1 MGQTAVAASGL
12 KPRADGKPLRVL
24 IVEDSE
30 DDAMLVLRELRRGG
44 FDVTSERVET
54 RETMVEALERQT
66 WDIVISDYSMPHF
79 DAPGTLS
86 VVRASGLD
94 LPVIIASGTVGED
107 TAVEALKAGASDF
120 ILKGK
125 LARLVPAVRRELR
138 EKASRN
144 EKRLAEDR
152 AHQSE
157 ERYRLLFDRCPLPM
171 WVYDV
176 ETLAFVAVNPA
187 AIRHYGYS
195 AEEFARMTIADIR
208 PREEVTA
215 LRDDIRGAVGR
226 DDGQI
231 RLWRHRRKDGSIIQV
246 EIQADGFELDGRAA
260 RLVLAND
267 VTARERAQEALQR
280 TEAQLRQSQ
289 KMDAIG
295 RLAGG
300 VSHDFNNILSV
311 IISYGD
317 MLLADLK
324 PDDPIRADVD
334 EIHKAGKRA
343 ADLTRQLLMFSRQQ
357 VIEPRV
363 LDLNEVLTNLD
374 NMLQRILGAD
384 VSLVSLRTPQLGRV
398 CADPGGIEQVVMNLV
413 VNARDAM
420 PTGGQLTIET
430 ANVTFDEEYA
440 RQHVGAKPGP
450 HVMLAVTDTGTG
462 MDRAT
467 LARIFEP
474 FFTTKGAGKGTG
486 LGLSTVF
493 GIVQQNG
500 GTVWVYSEP
509 GQGTTFKVYL
519 PRVDQ
524 EVQEARPVPEPATL
538 VGTETVLLVDDDE
551 QVRVVTR
558 AILLRH
564 GYHVIDARNAGEALL
579 LSESHRGAIHVLLTD
594 VVMPQMSG
602 PDLARRLAANRP
614 AMKVL
619 CMSGYTD
626 DTIVRHGVIEA
637 RMAYLQKPVTP
648 EVLTR
653 KVRAVLDG
661 T

>member
-1 MGQTAVAASGL
+1 MGQTALVVSG
-12 KPRADGKPLRVL
+12 GKPSLDSKALRVL
-24 IVEDSE
+24 LVEDSE
-30 DDAMLVLRELRRGG
+30 DDALLVLRELRRGG
-44 FDVTSERVET
+44 FDVTSERVDT
-54 RETMVEALERQT
+54 REALAGALARQA

-79 DAPGTLS
+79 DAPGTLA
-86 VVRASGLD
+86 VVHASGLD
-94 LPVIIASGTVGED
+94 VPVIIASGTVGEEN
-107 TAVEALKAGASDF
+107 AVEALKSGASDF

-138 EKASRN
+138 EKASR
-144 EKRLAEDR
+144 EAKRQAED
-152 AHQSE
+152 H
-157 ERYRLLFDRCPLPM
+157 YRILFDRCPLPM
-171 WVYDV
+171 WVYDI

-187 AIRHYGYS
+187 TVRLYGYS
-195 AEEFARMTIADIR
+195 AQEFASMTIADIR
-208 PREEVTA
+208 PPEDVAT
-215 LRDDIRGAVGR
+215 LRDDVDRAAGR
-226 DDGQI
+226 DDGQG
-231 RLWRHRRKDGSIIQV
+231 RLWRHRKKDGSIIQV
-246 EIQADGFELDGRAA
+246 EVQADNFELEGRAA

-267 VTARERAQEALQR
+267 VTDRERAQEALR
-280 TEAQLRQSQ
+280 KTEAQLRQSQ

-300 VSHDFNNILSV
+300 VSHDFNNIMSV

-317 MLLADLK
+317 MLLADLQ
-324 PDDPIRADVD
+324 PDDPIRADID

-343 ADLTRQLLMFSRQQ
+343 AALTRQLLMFSRQQ

-374 NMLQRILGAD
+374 KMLQRILGAD
-384 VSLVSLRTPQLGRV
+384 VSLVSLRTPKVGRV

-420 PTGGQLTIET
+420 PRGGQLTIET
-430 ANVTFDEEYA
+430 ANVTLDEEYA

-519 PRVDQ
+519 PRVDEAIQ
-524 EVQEARPVPEPATL
+524 EVKPVVEPTTL
-538 VGTETVLLVDDDE
+538 RGTETVLLVDDDD
-551 QVRVVTR
+551 QVRVVAR

-579 LSESHRGAIHVLLTD
+579 LSESHRGAIHLLLTD

-602 PDLARRLAANRP
+602 PDLARRLAAGRP
-614 AMKVL
+614 AMKVV

-648 EVLTR
+648 EALTR

-661 T
+661 S

>member
-1 MGQTAVAASGL
+1 
-12 KPRADGKPLRVL
+12 
-24 IVEDSE
+24 
-30 DDAMLVLRELRRGG
+30 
-44 FDVTSERVET
+44 
-54 RETMVEALERQT
+54 
-66 WDIVISDYSMPHF
+66 
-79 DAPGTLS
+79 
-86 VVRASGLD
+86 
-94 LPVIIASGTVGED
+94 
-107 TAVEALKAGASDF
+107 
-120 ILKGK
+120 
-125 LARLVPAVRRELR
+125 
-138 EKASRN
+138 
-144 EKRLAEDR
+144 
-152 AHQSE
+152 
-157 ERYRLLFDRCPLPM
+157 
-171 WVYDV
+171 
-176 ETLAFVAVNPA
+176 
-187 AIRHYGYS
+187 
-195 AEEFARMTIADIR
+195 
-208 PREEVTA
+208 
-215 LRDDIRGAVGR
+215 
-226 DDGQI
+226 
-231 RLWRHRRKDGSIIQV
+231 
-246 EIQADGFELDGRAA
+246 
-260 RLVLAND
+260 
-267 VTARERAQEALQR
+267 
-280 TEAQLRQSQ
+280 
-289 KMDAIG
+289 
-295 RLAGG
+295 
-300 VSHDFNNILSV
+300 
-311 IISYGD
+311 
-317 MLLADLK
+317 
-324 PDDPIRADVD
+324 
-334 EIHKAGKRA
+334 
-343 ADLTRQLLMFSRQQ
+343 MFSRQQ

-374 NMLQRILGAD
+374 KMLQRILGAD

-398 CADPGGIEQVVMNLV
+398 CADPSGIEQVVMNLV

-420 PTGGQLTIET
+420 PRGGQLTIET

-462 MDRAT
+462 MDHAT

-519 PRVDQ
+519 PRVD
-524 EVQEARPVPEPATL
+524 EDIQEARPVPEPATL
-538 VGTETVLLVDDDE
+538 VGAETVLLVDDDE

-602 PDLARRLAANRP
+602 PDLARRLAVSRP
-614 AMKVL
+614 AMKVV

-648 EVLTR
+648 EALTR